1 MTAAS
6 RQQVEPASGE
16 RWDRQS
22 QQPHSPAFTTRSL
35 DLRTGGPPVG
45 WEQGLQVESRLLFRP
60 HLPPFPSLSLIS
72 APPRM
77 GPEQSMRVMGETVL
91 GDAPLWGPPPTPL
104 PQNRLCRG
112 TSTPHSEA
120 DPGSPGRRDG
130 GEVLPHGL
138 DHSSPPHPE
147 ARTDS
152 NPSIKQQPDGSRRF
166 LQDCALFIN
175 EAQSHQGPD
184 GITRR
189 KQNIQVTR
197 TNVHTYR

>member
-16 RWDRQS
+16 RWDRQP

-91 GDAPLWGPPPTPL
+91 GDAPLWGPPPPRSPRTGCAGELRHPTLRLTPAHL
-104 PQNRLCRG
+104 
-112 TSTPHSEA
+112 
-120 DPGSPGRRDG
+120 DG
-130 GEVLPHGL
+130 VMGVRSFPMVWITRLPHTQRPVQIPT
-138 DHSSPPHPE
+138 PP
-147 ARTDS
+147 
-152 NPSIKQQPDGSRRF
+152 
-166 LQDCALFIN
+166 
-175 EAQSHQGPD
+175 
-184 GITRR
+184 
-189 KQNIQVTR
+189 
-197 TNVHTYR
+197 